1 MDIDGEVT
9 LFHEPTQ
16 TALVLNETAG
26 DVWRL
31 VDGERTVDHIVRLLA
46 SSYGTDADDVRA
58 DVEAA
63 LEQLVAH
70 HVVDQSPPG

>member
-31 VDGERTVDHIVRLLA
+31 VDGERTTDEIVRLIA
-46 SSYGTDADDVRA
+46 GAYGIGADEVRA
-58 DVEAA
+58 DVESA
-63 LEQLVAH
+63 LDQLAAH
-70 HVVDQSPPG
+70 HVVEPPPAG